1 MFRTIMGKFARNE
14 IVILIAED
22 DDGHA
27 ELIIDNLRE
36 AGLTNEIIRFR
47 DGQEALDFLTGT
59 PDMENSRQRGTAY
72 LLLLDIRMPRVDG
85 VEVLRRVKNNPELH
99 KMPVIMLTTTDDPR
113 EVKNCYELGCSCYI
127 TKPVDYDRFSEM
139 LNRLGLFLM
148 VVQVPDL
155 NGKA

>member
-1 MFRTIMGKFARNE
+1 MLTTIMEKLAKNE
-14 IVILIAED
+14 VVVLIAED

-36 AGLTNEIIRFR
+36 AGLTNQIIRFR
-47 DGQEALDFLTGT
+47 DGQEAVDFLTGDPGT
-59 PDMENSRQRGTAY
+59 PDTYQPGIAY
-72 LLLLDIRMPRVDG
+72 LLLLDVRMPRLDG
-85 VEVLRRVKNNPELH
+85 VEVLRRVKQHPDLH

-148 VVQVPDL
+148 VVQVPNL